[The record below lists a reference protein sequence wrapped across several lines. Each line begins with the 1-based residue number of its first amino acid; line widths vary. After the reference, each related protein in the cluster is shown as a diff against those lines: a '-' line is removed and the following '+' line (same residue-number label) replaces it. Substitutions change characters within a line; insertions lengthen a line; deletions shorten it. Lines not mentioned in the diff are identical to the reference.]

1 MKYSI
6 CVTVYNSEEIVKD
19 FLAPLLDTDYGI
31 VIVDGESTDKT
42 AEILSGYGDRINLIE
57 RKCSRGLGRKIAIDN
72 SHGENIIMTDF
83 DIQIISIERI
93 IKAYESYNI
102 NDKILAF
109 HLLGDGCNP
118 NVFVGRREI
127 FNYYDAWQDVN
138 CLDDIYFERVCNY
151 FNAIKR
157 IDFEC
162 EYKCLKIRNLTSGSE
177 SRYETGLARKLIRR
191 VRCTSDI
198 IFVSGLTYRKLLE
211 FYKLHGFTGKVYGLF
226 LYEAARILSKFI
238 KTPSITDKIREVKER
253 SNKGDDI
260 R

>member
-19 FLAPLLDTDYGI
+19 FLAPLLDTHYEI

-42 AEILSGYGDRINLIE
+42 AEILSGYGDRINLIK

-72 SHGENIIMTDF
+72 SHGENIIITDF
-83 DIQIISIERI
+83 DIQILSIEKI

-102 NDKILAF
+102 NDKILVF
-109 HLLGDGCNP
+109 HLLGDDCNP

-138 CLDDIYFERVCNY
+138 CMEDVFFTRVCKH
-151 FNAIKR
+151 FDAIKK
-157 IDFEC
+157 IDFKC
-162 EYKCLKIRNLTSGSE
+162 EYKCLKIKNLSAGRE
-177 SRYETGLARKLIRR
+177 SRYETGIVGKLIRR
-191 VRCTSDI
+191 IKCTADI
-198 IFVSGLTYRKLLE
+198 IFVSGFTYRDLLKY
-211 FYKLHGFTGKVYGLF
+211 YKLNGFRGKVYGLF
-226 LYEAARILSKFI
+226 LYATARPLTRFI

-253 SNKGDDI
+253 SNKGDI